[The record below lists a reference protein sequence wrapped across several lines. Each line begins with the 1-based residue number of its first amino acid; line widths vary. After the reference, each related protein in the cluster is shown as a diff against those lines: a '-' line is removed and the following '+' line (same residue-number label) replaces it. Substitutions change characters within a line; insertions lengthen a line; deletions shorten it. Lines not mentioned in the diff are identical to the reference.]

1 MPEYGGCAMLK
12 RSIPLCIFLCAFWL
26 FIGGCDYTVTGYGGN
41 RVVKDGTA
49 YEINSAKSGAFA
61 HTAFW
66 VPGEGPCD
74 IYIAD
79 TADGAPVTALGG
91 YIGTGVPCAFSVV
104 PSSDPET
111 DTGRYVTLPPDP
123 SDLGT
128 EITWQD
134 EEVTVHLGR
143 NVEKISL
150 PVSTGYAGIRGD
162 GGTISFYR
170 PRLRFECDPENN
182 VFTDIDG
189 ILCYR
194 QDGSPVKEAE
204 SAQEPIPSGP
214 DFSALSLSER
224 ICGRYRYDISEE
236 EYAVLEFFRLK
247 SAESSFLPDALRDAV
262 YVSTGRYTDGSLS
275 GYGAAI
281 LTPANTEV
289 SYINM
294 DPGSAGLYEVR
305 SFSSD
310 SGTGH
315 YKDEKPS
322 LYAVSAFEE
331 DHLELA
337 CIEAGYNTLI
347 GAEDASGEP
356 LILVRDRSLP
366 SFFPYDT
373 GRPDS
378 DFRTDED
385 AAGAKVMHYRPGY
398 AWLPAFPVMAGPAV
412 VKLNADLT
420 AEVIILPD
428 DADTPPEIYRG
439 VCEYRYEEKILDFYM
454 TRLGYGEAAYTGSI
468 EILWEDEAIKWR
480 SLEGRGSFPFIPDNE
495 TEIAV
500 STR

>member
-1 MPEYGGCAMLK
+1 MLK
-12 RSIPLCIFLCAFWL
+12 RSIPVCVFLCAFWL
-26 FIGGCDYTVTGYGGN
+26 CIGGCTYTVTGYGGN
-41 RVVKDGTA
+41 RVVTDGTA

-91 YIGTGVPCAFSVV
+91 YTGTGVPCAFSVV

-123 SDLGT
+123 LDLGT

-143 NVEKISL
+143 YVEKISL
-150 PVSTGYAGIRGD
+150 PVSTGYPGIRGED
-162 GGTISFYR
+162 GTISFYR
-170 PRLRFECDPENN
+170 PRLRFECDPENG
-182 VFTDIDG
+182 VFTDIG
-189 ILCYR
+189 GMLCYR
-194 QDGSPVKEAE
+194 QDSSPVKEAE

-214 DFSALSLSER
+214 VFSELSLSDR
-224 ICGRYRYDISEE
+224 MCGRYRYDISEE

-247 SAESSFLPDALRDAV
+247 SAESSFLPEALRDAV
-262 YVSTGRYTDGSLS
+262 YVSTGLYTDGSLS

-294 DPGSAGLYEVR
+294 DPETAGLYEVR
-305 SFSSD
+305 CFSSD
-310 SGTGH
+310 TGAEQ
-315 YKDEKPS
+315 YRDEKPS

-337 CIEAGYNTLI
+337 CIEAGGNTLI
-347 GAEDASGEP
+347 SAEDASGEP
-356 LILVRDRSLP
+356 LLLVRDRGLP

-373 GRPDS
+373 GRLES
-378 DFRTDED
+378 VFRSDED
-385 AAGAKVMHYRPGY
+385 ASGAKVMHYRPGY
-398 AWLPAFPVMAGPAV
+398 AWLPAFPVTAGPSV

-420 AEVIILPD
+420 AEVIVLPED
-428 DADTPPEIYRG
+428 TDAPPEIYRG
-439 VCEYRYEEKILDFYM
+439 VCGYRYEEKILDFYL
-454 TRLGYGEAAYTGSI
+454 TRLGYGETAYTGSI
-468 EILWEDEAIKWR
+468 EIVWENEAIRWR